1 MGSTSNPKNARAELM
16 VRMRGFEDMAT
27 EMGLV
32 GMFYTLTAPS
42 RYHATHVHSG
52 KRNDKY
58 RDAGPRQTQKYLCK
72 VWARVRAKLGR
83 EGIRTFGFR
92 VAEPHHDATPHWHLL
107 LFLRPEEV
115 EYATAIFASMR

>member
-1 MGSTSNPKNARAELM
+1 RTSLLDKVMGSVSNPKIARHELM
-16 VRMRGFEDMAT
+16 VRMRGFEDMAN

-58 RDAGPRQTQKYLCK
+58 CNASPRKTQKYLCN
-72 VWARVRAKLGR
+72 VWSRVRAKWGR
-83 EGIRTFGFR
+83 EG
-92 VAEPHHDATPHWHLL
+92 
-107 LFLRPEEV
+107 
-115 EYATAIFASMR
+115 